1 MSRAGRSFRRLSD
14 DFDEFRPARWSNQR
28 SGKETEMSTTQATAA
43 IAMLRSASTRIVS
56 PAGQTSG
63 EQLARPGAL
72 ALAERLGIAVTI
84 CGAATA
90 GGIGPQEFADRPHEA
105 IRGA

>member
-1 MSRAGRSFRRLSD
+1 
-14 DFDEFRPARWSNQR
+14 
-28 SGKETEMSTTQATAA
+28 MSTTQATAA

-84 CGAATA
+84 CGQPRRVGSAHRNSPTGRTRRFEARDV
-90 GGIGPQEFADRPHEA
+90 ENVRPA
-105 IRGA
+105 PTTP